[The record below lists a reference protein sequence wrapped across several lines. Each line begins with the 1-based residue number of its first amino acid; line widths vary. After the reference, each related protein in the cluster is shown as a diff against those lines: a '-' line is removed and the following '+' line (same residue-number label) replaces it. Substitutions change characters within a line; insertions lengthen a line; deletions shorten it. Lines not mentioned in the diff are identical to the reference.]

1 MAIEFR
7 KRGIHYSVQNNIEVL
22 YEGECVGMQRLD
34 FVIDRKVA
42 VELKSTGAIS
52 KTHGER
58 RGPVDGRLAHVY
70 QRFG

>member
-7 KRGIHYSVQNNIEVL
+7 KRGIHDSVQNNIEVL

-42 VELKSTGAIS
+42 VELKATGAMS
-52 KTHGER
+52 KTHGE
-58 RGPVDGRLAHVY
+58 
-70 QRFG
+70 